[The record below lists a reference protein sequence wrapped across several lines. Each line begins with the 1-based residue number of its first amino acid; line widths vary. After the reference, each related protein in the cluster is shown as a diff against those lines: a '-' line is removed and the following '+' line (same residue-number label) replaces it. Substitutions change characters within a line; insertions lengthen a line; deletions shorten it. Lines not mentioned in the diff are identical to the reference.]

1 MSTLKE
7 MYKGIPNSPEATLT
21 SDINSS
27 QTTITVSDA
36 NIIPEVPNILVIGG
50 NTDNPETVKVTGKNG
65 NTLTVERGFQ
75 GVPRSWNAGTIVA
88 RNFTEYDYNA
98 LVENIKTLK
107 GNTDINADNILSL
120 MNYVGNLENLDTVEK
135 SNIVL
140 ALNEIYQDLVAHKA
154 EMATNAHLAENI
166 GLMSLSFEADNV
178 EDGMNELKDEVDSK
192 ETPSGAQAKADR
204 ALNAAKEY
212 TDEEVGKIV
221 DDLDAH
227 KAENVQQFEEIYNRL
242 SKLKGNDIQ
251 ARREILDIKLKLD
264 EMKVVDYLN
273 KTGIGFYDLFE
284 NIEYIDIS
292 NTTATVDTASAD
304 VIFTGQES
312 LKMLPQKFDASIN
325 NIELAIYDID
335 RESYQVDNSVSNS
348 TQIQITIQPGKISI
362 GDKYFYN
369 GEVYEV
375 TGVSEA

>member
-1 MSTLKE
+1 MSTLTGGDLNLVK
-7 MYKGIPNSPEATLT
+7 PEL
-21 SDINSS
+21 
-27 QTTITVSDA
+27 
-36 NIIPEVPNILVIGG
+36 
-50 NTDNPETVKVTGKNG
+50 TDNYKVTIGTDLPAN
-65 NTLTVERGFQ
+65 FQ
-75 GVPRSWNAGTIVA
+75 KIDDEFS
-88 RNFTEYDYNA
+88 
-98 LVENIKTLK
+98 
-107 GNTDINADNILSL
+107 
-120 MNYVGNLENLDTVEK
+120 
-135 SNIVL
+135 
-140 ALNEIYQDLVAHKA
+140 
-154 EMATNAHLAENI
+154 AHL
-166 GLMSLSFEADNV
+166 
-178 EDGMNELKDEVDSK
+178 
-192 ETPSGAQAKADR
+192 
-204 ALNAAKEY
+204 
-212 TDEEVGKIV
+212 
-221 DDLDAH
+221 
-227 KAENVQQFEEIYNRL
+227 AENVQQFEEIYNRL

-348 TQIQITIQPGKISI
+348 TQIQITIRPGKISI
-362 GDKYFYN
+362 GDKYYYN

>member
-50 NTDNPETVKVTGKNG
+50 NTDNPETAKVTGKNG

-75 GVPRSWNAGTIVA
+75 GSAQAWEAGTKIS

-154 EMATNAHLAENI
+154 ENMPHQFINHKENKTYKF
-166 GLMSLSFEADNV
+166 GFQVSV
-178 EDGMNELKDEVDSK
+178 DGK
-192 ETPSGAQAKADR
+192 PQII
-204 ALNAAKEY
+204 Y
-212 TDEEVGKIV
+212 EEVV
-221 DDLDAH
+221 
-227 KAENVQQFEEIYNRL
+227 
-242 SKLKGNDIQ
+242 
-251 ARREILDIKLKLD
+251 
-264 EMKVVDYLN
+264 
-273 KTGIGFYDLFE
+273 
-284 NIEYIDIS
+284 
-292 NTTATVDTASAD
+292 
-304 VIFTGQES
+304 
-312 LKMLPQKFDASIN
+312 
-325 NIELAIYDID
+325 
-335 RESYQVDNSVSNS
+335 
-348 TQIQITIQPGKISI
+348 
-362 GDKYFYN
+362 
-369 GEVYEV
+369 
-375 TGVSEA
+375 